1 MIEITAVIA
10 TMNRRECLHRLLAS
24 IAAQTLRPVETL
36 IVDASDAHADETTL
50 RESFPSL
57 GIRVLPAKPSV
68 CAQRNLGIAEA
79 RTDYIFLCDD
89 DMELPS
95 NYLLHISEHFTRYP
109 LKGAVSG
116 IVVHSD
122 GTAPEQRAPG
132 LFRLLWSTLF
142 LQSVWGDVA
151 QVPSPFFFDWV
162 VRVLKRFYRRRGNT
176 ITPAGWPLLTQLN
189 DRFFMTKIYGLG
201 SSVVRRRW
209 LCDSPYDE
217 RLAAHGI
224 GDNYGVALR
233 FPDCITVLADNPVIH
248 HRVETNR
255 LEPHVTHLNRI
266 LALHLFVSE
275 SERFRW
281 YNRMFLLWSLAGM
294 MVEFVLRNEMPML
307 KATALGFRAILLRKN
322 PLRAGTQTPVRR
334 CLEPVG

>member
-10 TMNRRECLHRLLAS
+10 TRNRRESLHRLLAS
-24 IAAQTLRPVETL
+24 IDAQTLRPAETL
-36 IVDASDAHADETTL
+36 IVDASDAPADERIV

-57 GIRVLPAKPSV
+57 RIRVLPTKPSV

-79 RTDYIFLCDD
+79 RTEYVFLCDD
-89 DMELPS
+89 DMELPT
-95 NYLLHISEHFTRYP
+95 NYLLRISEHFTRYP

-116 IVVHSD
+116 IVVNSD
-122 GTAPEQRAPG
+122 GTAPEQCVPG
-132 LFRLLWSTLF
+132 FLRLLWSTLF
-142 LQSVWGDVA
+142 LQSVWGNVA
-151 QVPSPFFFDWV
+151 QVPSPFFFRWFA
-162 VRVLKRFYRRRGNT
+162 RILKRCYRRRGNT
-176 ITPAGWPLLTQLN
+176 ITPGGWPLLTQVN
-189 DRFFMTKIYGLG
+189 DRFFLTKIYGLG
-201 SSVVRRRW
+201 ASVVRRKW
-209 LCDSPYDE
+209 LCDSLYDE

-248 HRVETNR
+248 HRAETNR
-255 LEPHVTHLNRI
+255 LDPHVAHLNRI
-266 LALHLFVSE
+266 LALHLFMSE

-307 KATALGFRAILLRKN
+307 KATAVGFRAILLRKN
-322 PLRAGTQTPVRR
+322 PLRAGTQAPVRR